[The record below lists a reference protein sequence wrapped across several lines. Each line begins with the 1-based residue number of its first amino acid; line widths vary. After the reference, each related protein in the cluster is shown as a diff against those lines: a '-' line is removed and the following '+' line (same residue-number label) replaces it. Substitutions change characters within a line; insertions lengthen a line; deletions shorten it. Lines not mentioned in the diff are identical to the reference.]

1 MSRDPGR
8 LSDMPEFEYQLW
20 EAEGDL
26 DLAVM
31 AAPEPYKAELISMRA
46 RLEQMRDAQH
56 APRGVP
62 HIDREAG

>member
-1 MSRDPGR
+1 MARDYEGR

-26 DLAVM
+26 DM
-31 AAPEPYKAELISMRA
+31 ALVVAPAPYRAELVSMRD

-56 APRGVP
+56 AAPRK
-62 HIDREAG
+62 IDRDAS